1 MSDLQLYRLVLT
13 VADALRQ
20 RGSWTGETHL
30 QKVGYFLQDLMGVP
44 LDAEYILYKH
54 GPYSFDLQRTLTAMR
69 AYQYVEWQP
78 NAYPYGPT
86 LIDGPL
92 VRTLK
97 RFTEEPADYRER
109 IEFVAQWLGPK
120 RVSELERLG
129 TALYVTLT
137 EDIAAQDRASKICE
151 LKPHVTPAEAQ
162 AAVAELDD
170 MVARAHEQGLIAD
183 SVGQGAWGAL
193 TRF

>member
-1 MSDLQLYRLVLT
+1 MSDLQLYRLLLA
-13 VADALRQ
+13 VAAELRQ

-54 GPYSFDLQRTLTAMR
+54 GPYSFDLRRTLAAMR
-69 AYQYVEWQP
+69 AYQYVEWKP
-78 NAYPYGPT
+78 NPYPYVPT
-86 LIDGPL
+86 LIEGPL
-92 VRTLK
+92 AGALK
-97 RFTEEPADYRER
+97 RFTNEPSDYRNR

-137 EDIAAQDRASKICE
+137 EHIAAQDRAAKICE

-170 MVARAHEQGLIAD
+170 MVARAREQDLVAPAVYAAG
-183 SVGQGAWGAL
+183 
-193 TRF
+193 